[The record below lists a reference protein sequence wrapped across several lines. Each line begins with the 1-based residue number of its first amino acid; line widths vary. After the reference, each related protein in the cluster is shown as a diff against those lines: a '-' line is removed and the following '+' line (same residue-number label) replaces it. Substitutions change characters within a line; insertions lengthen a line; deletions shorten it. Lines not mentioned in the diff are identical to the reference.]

1 MTQKYNESTW
11 AILAGLRFLLAGIVL
26 IAHLRVFVTD
36 TTYFHYV
43 TDFGARAAVLG
54 FLLISGVSIGHSYKQ
69 RSTGYFPRR
78 FLRIYPL
85 YFFAVLLTCLVTL
98 LVGSPFQLPGETLV
112 TAGWKTSLANLLF
125 LQGFIAVSVTY
136 NGPLWTVAV
145 EVFYYLFAPILSRCT
160 IYVFII
166 LIAASMATYLTK
178 AEPWILGYPALR
190 YCWPWLI
197 GFLMATQQRTWLV
210 PVLLGIGVVVTAFGP
225 DTYEPYCSIT
235 FTVISMTIVAATKYA
250 FNIPLWLRR
259 TLNFFGEISYPIY
272 LLHFPLYIALFRYAG
287 LSSAWQFVLGAFILT
302 VILNYMVDHWF
313 KRVFWKPLLSYV
325 QQIAGILNNYMNIQG
340 RLAVV
345 YKAVRMPKDQGGV

>member
-1 MTQKYNESTW
+1 MTQRYNESTW

-36 TTYFHYV
+36 TTNFHFV

-85 YFFAVLLTCLVTL
+85 YFFAVLFTCLITL
-98 LVGSPFQLPGETLV
+98 MVGSPFQLPGETLV
-112 TAGWKTSLANLLF
+112 TAGWKTSIANLFF
-125 LQGFIAVSVTY
+125 LQGFIAVSLTY

-145 EVFYYLFAPILSRCT
+145 EVFYYLFAPILSRCPL
-160 IYVFII
+160 YVFVI
-166 LIAASMATYLTK
+166 LIAASMFTYLTK
-178 AEPWILGYPALR
+178 AEPWIMGYPALR

-197 GFLMATQQRTWLV
+197 GFLMATQQRTVLV
-210 PVLLGIGVVVTAFGP
+210 PLLLAAGTVVTAVGP

-235 FTVISMTIVAATKYA
+235 FFIVGLTMLTATIYA
-250 FNIPLWLRR
+250 SNIPQWLRGI
-259 TLNFFGEISYPIY
+259 LNFFGEISYPIY
-272 LLHFPLYIALFRYAG
+272 LLHFPLYIVLYRYAG
-287 LSSAWQFVLGAFILT
+287 LSSAWQFVLGTFILT
-302 VILNYMVDHWF
+302 VILNYLVDHWL
-313 KRVFWKPLLSYV
+313 KRVFWRPTLMYV
-325 QQIAGILNNYMNIQG
+325 QQMASNLNNNKNMQR

-345 YKAVRMPKDQGGV
+345 YKTIRMPKNE